1 VSSVD
6 RLQDAA
12 GVLPLLC
19 LYEQSLKAAAFSEV
33 FVLDLIGFW
42 ENAMRNSFD
51 VEACKSY
58 GL

>member
-1 VSSVD
+1 MAV
-6 RLQDAA
+6 AI
-12 GVLPLLC
+12 
-19 LYEQSLKAAAFSEV
+19 SEV